1 MPTLQLRV
9 SPALA
14 MPLRQDVAAA
24 LTELT
29 AAILGKRAA
38 VTAVLV
44 QGFDADH
51 WFIGGDAVPQAT
63 ALLEIDITAGTNTD
77 DEKAAFVRA
86 AHAELTR
93 RLGPLAEASYVIV
106 REVAAGDWGYAGQT
120 QRARQTARM
129 AAIA

>member
-14 MPLRQDVAAA
+14 MPVRQAVAAS

-29 AAILGKRAA
+29 AAVLGKRAA
-38 VTAVLV
+38 VTAVLIHEV
-44 QGFDADH
+44 DAQQ
-51 WFIGGDAVPQAT
+51 WFIAGAPVQQAT
-63 ALLEIDITAGTNTD
+63 AWLEIDITAGTNTA
-77 DEKAAFVRA
+77 EQKAEFVHA
-86 AHAELTR
+86 AHAELER

-120 QRARQTARM
+120 QRARQLARRDLG
-129 AAIA
+129 A